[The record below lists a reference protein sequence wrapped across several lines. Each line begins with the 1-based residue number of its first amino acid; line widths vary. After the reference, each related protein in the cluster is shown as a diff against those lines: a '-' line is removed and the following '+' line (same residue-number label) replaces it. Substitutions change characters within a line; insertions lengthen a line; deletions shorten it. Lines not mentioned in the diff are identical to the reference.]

1 MSLKVLNEQLRLLNE
16 EDGLHQKSEKQK
28 KRKLKKSLI
37 SQEREMVKNLDT
49 RFDFDLEKGE
59 VIKRKSKPSTSK
71 GDVSDVFSQK
81 LAKQG
86 YSLVEQYR
94 DLKSANSSFQ
104 SNLKSRKSVE
114 EIPLNNEVLAEISKH
129 RHEDA
134 ILRKKLRKERRDLKS
149 TFYKFKPK
157 PKKEESIFDEK
168 DFENVGKSRNL
179 AATKRVNRIL

>member
-1 MSLKVLNEQLRLLNE
+1 
-16 EDGLHQKSEKQK
+16 
-28 KRKLKKSLI
+28 
-37 SQEREMVKNLDT
+37 
-49 RFDFDLEKGE
+49 
-59 VIKRKSKPSTSK
+59 
-71 GDVSDVFSQK
+71 
-81 LAKQG
+81 
-86 YSLVEQYR
+86 LVEQYR

-149 TFYKFKPK
+149 AFYKFKPK

-179 AATKRVNRIL
+179 ATTKRVNRIR